1 MVLHQSYF
9 DVLASEQSGS
19 PEWSAALAGLT
30 VMRLVDAVRADSSVI
45 DADWTGL
52 RSVTE
57 GIVSLREGTPF
68 RRPLTKVI
76 DELRNPNSTWLS
88 VTNGLLAYGRVLD
101 LHGHWSLAADVFETV
116 AEIARAE
123 RAPELAMEATIALGG
138 AARRTGDW
146 DRSAHGY
153 AEAAYLADTLDD
165 KASGLTVRVGTAN
178 TQIARGNL
186 PAAQSILDEVICE
199 ASGSGLDAVEALAL
213 HSSASVAH
221 LKGKFNETVKLAYKA
236 LEKTTSPSVK
246 DTLMG
251 DIAAALAE
259 LGMLGAAR
267 DAHTIL
273 ALTSR
278 YQWVRWQASINLMEL
293 ASMEGQEHAFEDYA
307 AELRNA
313 ALDPRL
319 RSYFLLYYG
328 QGLMVFGRDQEGRKF
343 VAEARTFA
351 SRHKINQVAFEA
363 DEVLNAPVKKSAP
376 SKEAWIDEVPADLE
390 HVTSGLI
397 ALRESASLAAPT
409 PEWA

>member
-19 PEWSAALAGLT
+19 PEWGAALAGLT
-30 VMRLVDAVRADSSVI
+30 VMRLVDAARIDSSVI

-52 RSVTE
+52 RAVTE
-57 GIVSLREGTPF
+57 SIVSLREGTPF
-68 RRPLTKVI
+68 RRPLTKII
-76 DELRNPNSTWLS
+76 DELRNPASNWLS
-88 VTNGLLAYGRVLD
+88 ITNGLLAYGRVLD

-153 AEAAYLADTLDD
+153 AEAAYLADSLDD

-186 PAAQSILDEVICE
+186 PAAQSILDEVIAE
-199 ASGSGLDAVEALAL
+199 ASSSGLDGIEALAL
-213 HSSASVAH
+213 HASATASH
-221 LKGKFNETVKLAYKA
+221 HKGNFKEAVKLAYRA
-236 LEKTTSPSVK
+236 VEKTTNPSVK
-246 DTLMG
+246 DSLMA

-259 LGMLGAAR
+259 LGMLNAAR
-267 DAHTIL
+267 DAHLIVSM
-273 ALTSR
+273 TSR
-278 YQWVRWQASINLMEL
+278 YQWVRWQATINLMEL
-293 ASMEGQEHAFEDYA
+293 ASMERMEGPFEEYA

-328 QGLMVFGRDQEGRKF
+328 QGLIVFGKDEEGRKF
-343 VAEARTFA
+343 ISEARTFA

-363 DEVLNAPVKKSAP
+363 DEALHAPVKKSAP
-376 SKEAWIDEVPADLE
+376 SKEAWVEEVPADLE
-390 HVTSGLI
+390 YVTSGLT
-397 ALRESASLAAPT
+397 ALRETATRSAPT